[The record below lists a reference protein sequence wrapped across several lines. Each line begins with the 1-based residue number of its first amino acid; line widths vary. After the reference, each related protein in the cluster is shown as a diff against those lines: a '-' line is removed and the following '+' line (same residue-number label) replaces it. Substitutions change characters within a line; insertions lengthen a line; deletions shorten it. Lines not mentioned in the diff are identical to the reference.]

1 VTWADGVRGRLR
13 ALVDRWNHALSV
25 PRPPRGQPNQ
35 EKEPTMAEKRF
46 EGFGSTAKEVNNQ
59 KEGRTGSGT
68 PTKDGP
74 AVPGSGIKKNPTMD
88 GGINRATKGK
98 KD

>member
-1 VTWADGVRGRLR
+1 VNYLGVVRARVR
-13 ALVDRWNHALSV
+13 ALVDAWKNALTI
-25 PRPPRGQPNQ
+25 PRPARGQR
-35 EKEPTMAEKRF
+35 EKERTMAEVRF
-46 EGFGSTAKEVNNQ
+46 QGFGSTEGKEINNQ

>member
-1 VTWADGVRGRLR
+1 MTWSDVVRGWRR
-13 ALVDRWNHALSV
+13 ALVGVWQHILTI
-25 PRPPRGQPNQ
+25 PRRLRGR
-35 EKEPTMAEKRF
+35 KEPTMPEK
-46 EGFGSTAKEVNNQ
+46 GYGSTDKEVNNQ
-59 KEGRTGSGT
+59 KEGRYGSGT